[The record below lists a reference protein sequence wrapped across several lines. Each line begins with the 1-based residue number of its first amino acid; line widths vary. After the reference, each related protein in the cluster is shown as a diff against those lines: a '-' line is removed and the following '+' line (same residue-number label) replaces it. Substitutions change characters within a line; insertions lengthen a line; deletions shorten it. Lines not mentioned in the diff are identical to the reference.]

1 MSCSITVVFSPET
14 SISADRSST
23 TITTI
28 DRLAKS
34 QSRRTR
40 PRPLCCAC
48 SHQQPRI
55 PEYHRRLL
63 ASLWRVCSLLFWL
76 APDPSSTR
84 APSRRSAAVKAA
96 RPGLQRALE
105 DQADDVRLI
114 PSRLCFLFLVADGQG
129 FWRLC
134 ASTPRGRATPPLL
147 AWFYPSPVTVVVGQ
161 PLSLHGFC

>member
-1 MSCSITVVFSPET
+1 MNIRQVEASSLAAGKHRQTCLLRVSRSMISLRKRPYPQTAAALPSPLLTVWPR
-14 SISADRSST
+14 ANPDG
-23 TITTI
+23 
-28 DRLAKS
+28 
-34 QSRRTR
+34 TR
-40 PRPLCCAC
+40 PRPLSCVC

-55 PEYHRRLL
+55 PEYRRRLL

-84 APSRRSAAVKAA
+84 APPRRSAAVKAA

-105 DQADDVRLI
+105 DQADDARLV

-134 ASTPRGRATPPLL
+134 ASTPRGRATPPPI
-147 AWFYPSPVTVVVGQ
+147 A
-161 PLSLHGFC
+161 